1 MLGDLSNLGLTVTQ
15 HDGILVLSFD
25 HTKSAR
31 TIGEL
36 LADMPDG
43 ARHLAVGMDKH
54 TEEDLRGAIAQAKNV
69 LSLKDPIIDTAMQYG
84 D

>member
-1 MLGDLSNLGLTVTQ
+1 MLGDLSKLGLTVTQ
-15 HDGILVLSFD
+15 HDGILVLTFD

-43 ARHLAVGMDKH
+43 ARHLAIGMDEH
-54 TEEDLRGAIAQAKNV
+54 TEEDLRKSIQAARKS
-69 LSLKDPIIDTAMQYG
+69 LSLKDPVIEK
-84 D
+84 